1 MSIYI
6 GNKEI
11 KHIFNG
17 SKIVQ
22 KVYRGGVKIWEDT
35 HLNSAGTAE
44 IYYAS
49 ATGNAVVVAIRG
61 YNGKSVYQKISAFN
75 NYTQTDTATWS
86 ENITEELQI
95 IGVLSSGG
103 INYTI
108 AANNGLN
115 AITKLTIGGSR
126 SGDGFLCLTL
136 PAMPNLTSISLASSW
151 SEHVFLTTECDR
163 NTVSI
168 IKKLLPNSEY
178 SFYLCLK
185 N

>member
-35 HLNSAGTAE
+35 HLNSAGTAT
-44 IYYAS
+44 ITYSY
-49 ATGNAVVVAIRG
+49 ATGIASVVSIVGGPTI
-61 YNGKSVYQKISAFN
+61 
-75 NYTQTDTATWS
+75 YTYTSSFSNLSTTGTATFS
-86 ENITEELQI
+86 VNTGEELQI

-103 INYTI
+103 IDYTI

-168 IKKLLPNSEY
+168 IKKLLPNSKY
-178 SFYLCLK
+178 SYYLCLK